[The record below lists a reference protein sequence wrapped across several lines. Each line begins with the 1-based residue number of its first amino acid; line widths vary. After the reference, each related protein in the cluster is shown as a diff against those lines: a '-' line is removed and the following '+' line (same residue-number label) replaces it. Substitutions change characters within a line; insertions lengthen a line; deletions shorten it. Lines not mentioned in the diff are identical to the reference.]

1 MYNKIKHFA
10 FMLFAVVACAMM
22 SSCNSPKYQYE
33 TVANDPLN
41 AKIYTLPNG
50 LKVFMSVNKEQP
62 RIQTFIAVRTGGK
75 NDPHETTGLAHYLE
89 HLMFKGTSQFGTQD
103 YEAEKV
109 LLDQI
114 TDLYEV
120 YRTKTDD
127 AERKAIYHQIDS
139 ISFEASKI
147 AIPNEYDK
155 LMAMIGA
162 NGSNASTSEDL
173 TCYTEDIPSNQIVN
187 WAKIQS
193 NRFKDPVFR
202 LFHTELEAVY
212 EEKNMSMVQDS
223 EKAYEAL
230 FSMLFKNH
238 PYGTQ
243 TVIGTQDHLKN
254 PSLINIRNYFNTYY
268 VPNNVAIC
276 LSGDFDPDY
285 MMDVITEYFG
295 DWKKNEDLVLPKFAP
310 EEPITSVQKAE
321 VFGLEAEN
329 VMMAWRFPGAA
340 SREAEILK
348 VLGSVLNNGSAG
360 LMDLD
365 LNQAQKVLGVYA
377 GPQSMADYTVFMI
390 QGQPLPGQSLDEV
403 RELALAEVAKLRA
416 GEFDDELLESIKTSL
431 KLSAQRSLERNG
443 SRARMFVNSF
453 VNGQSWADAVT
464 ALDRQCALTK
474 EDIVKFA
481 NENLRDDNYVYV
493 NKLKGVDPNIKTIEK
508 PAITPVLSNRDA
520 ASDFLLQIKASEV
533 APIEPEF
540 LDFDKAIQQLTANNN
555 IPVLYNKNVTNGIF
569 NLTYVYEM
577 GLYADRLLGDAVG
590 YLDYLGTSDMTA
602 EEIQKAFYA
611 LGCSYRISC
620 GNDRFQVTL
629 SGLNENMPKA
639 VALLDKVLNDA
650 QPNDEVFASYVA
662 ALKKSREDAKKSQS
676 SIFNALVAYAMYG
689 PQRIKDLTLSDKEL
703 SELKASDLTDRIH
716 ALNGYKHRVL
726 YYGPSS
732 ADEVVAL
739 INENHK
745 TAETL
750 AEVPANKQY
759 PLLATTENVTYLAPY
774 VANNINMT
782 QVTNLDCVYDPV
794 TEFGRSMYNEYFGGS
809 MNGIVFQE
817 MRETRGLAYRARAS
831 LSNLGKK
838 DEPYYFTTLIAT
850 QNDKLNDA
858 LTHFNEIIEDMPISA
873 PAFDN
878 AKTALI
884 SRLRTQRTV
893 GNAVLNTYVNA
904 LDCDSNVDPR
914 KNIYDNVQNYT
925 LDDLIAY
932 QQKMIKGRKY
942 SICIVGDKK
951 QLDLSQL
958 QGMGPIKDVT
968 LEEVFGY

>member
-1 MYNKIKHFA
+1 M
-10 FMLFAVVACAMM
+10 V
-22 SSCNSPKYQYE
+22 SSCQKAKYQYE

-50 LKVFMSVNKEQP
+50 LKVYMSVNKEQP

-212 EEKNMSMVQDS
+212 EEKNMSMVEDS
-223 EKAYEAL
+223 EKEYEAL
-230 FSMLFKNH
+230 FEMLFHNH
-238 PYGTQ
+238 PYGKQ

-285 MMDVITEYFG
+285 MVDVITEYFG
-295 DWKKNEDLVLPKFAP
+295 DWQKNESLVLPTFADEAPITAP
-310 EEPITSVQKAE
+310 EKRE
-321 VFGLEAEN
+321 VLGFEAEN
-329 VMMAWRFPGAA
+329 LMMAWRFPRAA
-340 SREAEILK
+340 SKEAEILEVAGK
-348 VLGSVLNNGSAG
+348 ILNNGSAG
-360 LMDLD
+360 IIDIDVNM
-365 LNQAQKVLGVYA
+365 AQKALGVYA
-377 GPQSMADYTVFMI
+377 GAQTMADYSIMLI
-390 QGQPLPGQSLDEV
+390 QGMPLPGQSLDEV
-403 RELALAEVAKLRA
+403 RDLALAGVAKLRN
-416 GEFDDELLESIKTSL
+416 GEFDEELLESVKTSL
-431 KLSAQRSLERNG
+431 KLSRQRSLERNG

-453 VNGQSWADAVT
+453 VNGQSWGDAVSKI
-464 ALDRQCALTK
+464 DRQCALTK

-481 NENLRDDNYVYV
+481 QENLKDDNYVYV
-493 NKLKGVDPNIKTIEK
+493 YKLQGVDPNIKSIEK
-508 PAITPVLSNRDA
+508 PAITPVMSNRDA
-520 ASDFLLQIKASEV
+520 TSDFFLAIKADQP
-533 APIEPEF
+533 APIEPVF
-540 LDFDKAIQQLTANNN
+540 INFDTDIQKLTAASNV
-555 IPVLYNKNVTNGIF
+555 PVLYYKNVTNQIF
-569 NLTYVYEM
+569 NLSYQYEM
-577 GLYADRLLGDAVG
+577 GVFANRLLPYTSAA
-590 YLDYLGTSDMTA
+590 LDYFGTSDMSA
-602 EEIQKAFYA
+602 EEVQKAFYA
-611 LGCSYRISC
+611 LGCTFRLSC
-620 GNDRFQVTL
+620 ENERLVVSL
-629 SGLNENMPKA
+629 SGLDEKLPEA
-639 VALLDKVLNDA
+639 VALLDKVLNDI
-650 QPNDEVFASYVA
+650 QPNKEVFASFIESE
-662 ALKKSREDAKKSQS
+662 KKSRADGKKAQGTN
-676 SIFNALVAYAMYG
+676 FNKLVQYAMYG
-689 PQRIKDLTLSDKEL
+689 PQLVKDLTLTDAEL
-703 SELKASDLTDRIH
+703 NALDPAEVVEILHTLK
-716 ALNGYKHRVL
+716 NYKHRVL
-726 YYGPSS
+726 YYGPTES
-732 ADEVVAL
+732 AAVVNIL
-739 INENHK
+739 NENR
-745 TAETL
+745 TIAETL
-750 AEVPANKQY
+750 ADVPANKQY
-759 PLLATTENVTYLAPY
+759 PLLPTTENVTYLAPY

-782 QVTNLDCVYDPV
+782 QVSNLESVYSDELEV
-794 TEFGRSMYNEYFGGS
+794 GRALYNEYFGGS
-809 MNGIVFQE
+809 MNSIVFQE
-817 MRETRGLAYRARAS
+817 MRETRGLAYRARAN
-831 LSNLGKK
+831 LLNLGKTG
-838 DEPYYFTTLIAT
+838 EPYYFNTLIAT

-858 LTHFNEIIEDMPISA
+858 YSHFNEIIEDIPLSESA
-873 PAFDN
+873 FYN
-878 AKTALI
+878 AKSALI

-904 LDCDSNVDPR
+904 LDCGSNVDPR
-914 KNIYDNVQNYT
+914 KNIYDNVQDLT
-925 LDDLIAY
+925 MDDLVAY

-942 SICIVGDKK
+942 SICVLGDKK

-958 QGMGPIKDVT
+958 KAIGPIK
-968 LEEVFGY
+968 EVSTEDIFGY